1 MVKYINIDPKMKSGR
16 ASGFTL
22 IELLIVIAII
32 AILAAILLPTLS
44 KAHRKGLR
52 AQDIN
57 NLRQQAQGCF
67 MYATDFNDW
76 YPILKIGAGNPG
88 TKINIV
94 DGVFYTR
101 WIDYDAEPPTGISL
115 AANQVIPQQYEP
127 YCQNLG
133 YLYGGGIVQ
142 NPLVFYCP
150 LLGDPNLQPS
160 AYSKPSFMSSDAGQ
174 GTSGPAVR
182 IPYMFNPRITSAGLL
197 GQPAANELRK
207 YQKTTDAKLLDVF
220 ILDYCD
226 AGTGPGGLGVAFN
239 TQDWAQY
246 PSEGIEA
253 AFTDGSVKYC
263 NLNIAGPPSLGG
275 LSWMQAVATKLNP
288 NQGSA
293 QDQEYD
299 QLFTVCQ
306 YSK

>member
-1 MVKYINIDPKMKSGR
+1 MHHMNRKMNSTR
-16 ASGFTL
+16 SSGFTL
-22 IELLIVIAII
+22 IELLVVIAII
-32 AILAAILLPTLS
+32 AILAAILLPVLAH
-44 KAHRKGLR
+44 AHRKALR

-57 NLRQQAQGCF
+57 NLRQQGQGCF
-67 MYATDFNDW
+67 IYAGDFNDW

-88 TKINIV
+88 GTINHV

-101 WIDYDAEPPTGISL
+101 WIDYDAEPPTGPSL
-115 AANQVIPQQYEP
+115 GANQVIPQQYEA

-133 YLYGGGIVQ
+133 YLYGGGIVP
-142 NPLVFYCP
+142 NPNAFYCP
-150 LLGDPNLQPS
+150 LLEDPTLQPS

-182 IPYMFNPRITSAGLL
+182 IPYMFNPRITAAGYP
-197 GQPAANELRK
+197 GQPANNELRK
-207 YQKTTDAKLLDVF
+207 YQKTSDAKQLDVF

-263 NLNIAGPPSLGG
+263 NLDVAGGTATGG
-275 LSWMQAVATKLNP
+275 ITWMQAVETKLNP
-288 NQGSA
+288 NQGTQ
-293 QDQEYD
+293 QDLGYD
-299 QLFTVCQ
+299 ELFTVCQ